1 MLGRVHRLFQRY
13 AARHLTLTA
22 RGPQLFD
29 ATGARVG
36 QIDQLA
42 LRNDRLSLTG
52 QVEADLLVLELGGRR
67 RVVAP
72 GEAAGLAAHLAGVR
86 RFQLDLPY
94 LPVPARLTL
103 TRAGQEAP
111 AVRLPD
117 FGAIRFAL
125 ARAALLPGFLW
136 AGVRALP
143 AVLRWFRF
151 HDMAARERVKLLL
164 GLGPVV
170 EELRLEAAQFPPVS
184 SSLPVAS
191 AARIHI
197 LLPVY
202 QAFDLLPEVL
212 DRIARHTDL
221 PWQLTLIEDA
231 SPDPAIRRFLRHWAQ
246 EKPQVQLIEN
256 PENLGFIGAMNRGLA
271 AALACSDQ
279 TEADQGGPDQGA
291 MIVLLNSDAL
301 VPQDWASRLVAPL
314 YADPRVASV
323 TPMSN
328 EAELMSVP
336 VICAPTALLPGA
348 GDAIDRVARR
358 LPQDLG
364 LLAEAPTG
372 VGFCM
377 AINPVYLRQ
386 EPQLDTAFG
395 RGYGEEVDWCQKV
408 LARGGRHLCL
418 AGLFVEHRGG
428 ASFGAAAKQAL
439 LQRNGALISARYPR
453 FDADVQRF
461 IGDDPLLTARLA
473 LGLAWAATLGSAVP
487 VYLAH
492 ALGGGA
498 EHYLADRLARDL
510 AQGPGAAVVLRVGG
524 NFRWEIALH
533 SPAGITR
540 GGTGDRSLVLRLL
553 RLLPRRAVIYSCG
566 VADADP
572 VDLPGLLLEL
582 AKENAP
588 EDHGAGD
595 AAAGDHSL
603 ELLFHDYLPL
613 SPSYTLTGSDG
624 VYHGVPQTG
633 TSDRA
638 HSVIRPDGAR
648 VDLADWRAA
657 WGAAMAAADRVTV
670 FSSSSRD
677 IVLAAY
683 PAVAPR
689 LQVVPHQLLT
699 AVPRLKP
706 ARSARVVIGVLGN
719 IGGHKGAA
727 VLAALSRKSGPDLGL
742 VVLGKF
748 DPSYKLHRPAQVH
761 GGYHPAEIA
770 ELAQHYGISCWLI
783 PSVWPE
789 TFSYTTH
796 EAVATGLPVICFDL
810 GAQAEAVRAA
820 LAQGAA
826 GAVLPLAR
834 PSEAAGAIRAAALG
848 FVPAPLSLSQGPC

>member
-22 RGPQLFD
+22 RGPQLYD
-29 ATGARVG
+29 ATGAVVG
-36 QIDQLA
+36 QIDRLA
-42 LRNDRLSLTG
+42 LRNDRLTLTG
-52 QVEADLLVLELGGRR
+52 QAEADLLVLELGGRR
-67 RVVAP
+67 RMVTP
-72 GEAAGLAAHLAGVR
+72 GAAAGVAGGR

-94 LPVPARLTL
+94 LPAPARLTL
-103 TRAGQEAP
+103 SRAGQEAAP
-111 AVRLPD
+111 LLLPGFGPLRLA
-117 FGAIRFAL
+117 F

-136 AGVRALP
+136 AGARALP

-170 EELRLEAAQFPPVS
+170 EEQRLEPAQFPPAPCP
-184 SSLPVAS
+184 LPLVS
-191 AARIHI
+191 AAARVHI
-197 LLPVY
+197 LMPVY

-212 DRIARHTDL
+212 DRIARNTDL

-231 SPDPAIRRFLRHWAQ
+231 SPDPAIRPYLRNWAQ
-246 EKPQVQLIEN
+246 DKPQVHLIEN
-256 PENLGFIGAMNRGLA
+256 ARNLGFIGAMNRGLA
-271 AALACSDQ
+271 VALTDCQQTGSDQ
-279 TEADQGGPDQGA
+279 SAA
-291 MIVLLNSDAL
+291 IVLLNADAL
-301 VPQDWASRLVAPL
+301 LPQGWASRLVAPL
-314 YADPRVASV
+314 LADPRVASV

-336 VICAPTALLPGA
+336 VICAPTALRPGA
-348 GDAIDRVARR
+348 GDAVDAVARH
-358 LPQDLG
+358 LPQDLA

-377 AINPVYLRQ
+377 AINPAYLAL
-386 EPQLDTAFG
+386 EPQLDPAFG

-418 AGLFVEHRGG
+418 TGLFVEHRGG
-428 ASFGAAAKQAL
+428 ASFGSAAKQAL
-439 LQRNGALISARYPR
+439 LQQNGALVSARYPR

-473 LGLAWAATLGSAVP
+473 LGLAWAGTLGAAIP

-498 EHYLADRLARDL
+498 EHYLADRIARDL

-533 SPAGITR
+533 SPAGVTR
-540 GGTGDRSLVLRLL
+540 GGTGDRALVLRLL
-553 RLLPRRAVIYSCG
+553 RLLPARAVIYSCG

-572 VDLPGLLLEL
+572 VDLPALLLEL
-582 AKENAP
+582 AE
-588 EDHGAGD
+588 D
-595 AAAGDHSL
+595 AAGNRAVDHRL
-603 ELLFHDYLPL
+603 EVLFHDYLPL

-624 VYHGVPQTG
+624 AYHGVPQPG

-648 VDLADWRAA
+648 VDLAGWRAA
-657 WGAAMAAADRVTV
+657 WGRLMAAADRVSV
-670 FSSSSRD
+670 FSTSSRD

-683 PAVAPR
+683 PTVQPR

-699 AVPRLKP
+699 AVPRLQP
-706 ARSARVVIGVLGN
+706 APAGRVVIGVLGS

-727 VLAALSRKSGPDLGL
+727 VLAALSAILAADVGL

-748 DPSYKLHRPAQVH
+748 DPSYRLRRPARVH
-761 GGYHPAEIA
+761 GGYQPAEIA

-796 EAVATGLPVICFDL
+796 EAIATGLPVICFDL

-820 LAQGAA
+820 LAAGQAR
-826 GAVLPLAR
+826 GAVLALAR
-834 PSEAAGAIRAAALG
+834 PAAAALAIKAAALG
-848 FVPAPLSLSQGPC
+848 FAAPLPVPAPVAVSQGSC

>member
-22 RGPQLFD
+22 RGPQLYD

-42 LRNDRLSLTG
+42 LRNDRLALTG
-52 QVEADLLVLELGGRR
+52 QAEADLVVLELGGRR

-72 GEAAGLAAHLAGVR
+72 GDAAGLATGLRGQR
-86 RFQLDLPY
+86 RFQVELPY
-94 LPVPARLTL
+94 LPAPARLIL
-103 TRAGQEAP
+103 TRAGQQAP
-111 AVRLPD
+111 AVLLPD
-117 FGAIRFAL
+117 FGTLRFAL

-170 EELRLEAAQFPPVS
+170 EEQRLEPAQFPPPPSPQPAVS
-184 SSLPVAS
+184 VAVS

-212 DRIARHTDL
+212 DRITRHTDL
-221 PWQLTLIEDA
+221 PWQLTVIEDA
-231 SPDPAIRRFLRHWAQ
+231 SPDPAIRPYLRHWAQ
-246 EKPQVQLIEN
+246 DKPQVQLIEN
-256 PENLGFIGAMNRGLA
+256 QQNLGFIGAMNRGLA
-271 AALACSDQ
+271 AALAA
-279 TEADQGGPDQGA
+279 ADQSLPDHPA

-336 VICAPTALLPGA
+336 VICAPTALRPGA

-377 AINPVYLRQ
+377 ALNPAYLRL
-386 EPQLDTAFG
+386 EPQLDPAFG

-418 AGLFVEHRGG
+418 TGLFVEHRGG

-439 LQRNGALISARYPR
+439 LQRNGAMISARYPR

-461 IGDDPLLTARLA
+461 IGDDPLLTSRLA
-473 LGLAWAATLGSAVP
+473 LGLAWAATLGAAVP

-492 ALGGGA
+492 AMGGGA

-533 SPAGITR
+533 SPAGVTR
-540 GGTGDRSLVLRLL
+540 GGTGDRGLLLRLL
-553 RLLPRRAVIYSCG
+553 RLLPMRAVIYSCG

-582 AKENAP
+582 AQN
-588 EDHGAGD
+588 GAGA

-624 VYHGVPQTG
+624 AYHGVPQPG
-633 TSDRA
+633 TADRA

-648 VDLADWRAA
+648 VGLADWRAA
-657 WGAAMAAADRVTV
+657 WGRLMAAADRVTV
-670 FSSSSRD
+670 FSASSRD

-727 VLAALSRKSGPDLGL
+727 VLAALSKTLRADLGL

-748 DPSYKLHRPAQVH
+748 DPSYKLRRPARVH

-796 EAVATGLPVICFDL
+796 EALATGLPVICFDL

-834 PSEAAGAIRAAALG
+834 PAEAAGAIRAAALS
-848 FVPAPLSLSQGPC
+848 FAASSLPLSQGPQS